1 MSEEN
6 SKIKLIDDLIK
17 EKKEGIRVLFLFKI
31 LKTKFK
37 EEIRKNFPGK
47 SINEEVLNDI
57 CIKKAREM
65 AKLKKYPSKSDVM
78 KLLEEITRNY

>member
-6 SKIKLIDDLIK
+6 SKVKLIDDLIK

-37 EEIRKNFPGK
+37 EEIRKIFQA
-47 SINEEVLNDI
+47 
-57 CIKKAREM
+57 KA
-65 AKLKKYPSKSDVM
+65 
-78 KLLEEITRNY
+78 